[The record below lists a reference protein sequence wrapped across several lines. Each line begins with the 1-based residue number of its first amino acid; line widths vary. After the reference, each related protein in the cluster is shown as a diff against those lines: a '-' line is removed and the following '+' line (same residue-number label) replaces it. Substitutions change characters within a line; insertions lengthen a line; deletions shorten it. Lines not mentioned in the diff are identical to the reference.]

1 MMYSHFER
9 REEENQFD
17 STTQPANWRVSSKKN
32 REIPHMWNF
41 MNFAFRIAAA
51 SVELQHY
58 FFYPLSFINCAC
70 AVDNEKIAHSR
81 HVLNK
86 NITQIEMSIR
96 ELKFSTTTCECQFT
110 HRIENLNWCF
120 RAHAGCSINS
130 ILPANVSKLEVHFSQ
145 CEWHQF
151 CATQRA
157 AIVTAQFWTCHKKKA
172 EHFTKSCNSILPF
185 IQQKNWL
192 LLPTVIV
199 QQTNIVVSNP

>member
-1 MMYSHFER
+1 MDEETNFWETIKGKWCIHILRGEKKKINSIQPPNQQIEECRVKKIVKFHICETLWILHFALQQLR
-9 REEENQFD
+9 G
-17 STTQPANWRVSSKKN
+17 
-32 REIPHMWNF
+32 NF
-41 MNFAFRIAAA
+41 NI
-51 SVELQHY
+51 L

-145 CEWHQF
+145 CE
-151 CATQRA
+151 
-157 AIVTAQFWTCHKKKA
+157 
-172 EHFTKSCNSILPF
+172 
-185 IQQKNWL
+185 
-192 LLPTVIV
+192 
-199 QQTNIVVSNP
+199 